1 MRSTASIQRKR
12 GLIVSSWGTTITLVP
27 RRVASLVLSCH
38 SALLWIL
45 RSQQSQPT
53 ARFWGDHRCRQHS
66 TSALRTKRGFRLLLK
81 STSPSLIRSVVRSP
95 STGSP
100 SPS

>member
-1 MRSTASIQRKR
+1 M
-12 GLIVSSWGTTITLVP
+12 IVSSWGTTITLVP

-53 ARFWGDHRCRQHS
+53 ARFWGDRCRQHS

-95 STGSP
+95 ITGS
-100 SPS
+100 SSRALVREQRRGLGRA